1 MIAYNLNDFYAAI
14 HLVKCCEKFKDKFD
28 VDIGYGRYI
37 VDGCSILGVQ
47 TIVGHIVSVNPQ
59 TEDQEMIS
67 QFISELKA
75 YKKVG

>member
-47 TIVGHIVSVNPQ
+47 TVVGHVVSVNPQ
-59 TEDQEMIS
+59 TDDQEMIER
-67 QFISELKA
+67 FKNLLKNT
-75 YKKVG
+75 GE